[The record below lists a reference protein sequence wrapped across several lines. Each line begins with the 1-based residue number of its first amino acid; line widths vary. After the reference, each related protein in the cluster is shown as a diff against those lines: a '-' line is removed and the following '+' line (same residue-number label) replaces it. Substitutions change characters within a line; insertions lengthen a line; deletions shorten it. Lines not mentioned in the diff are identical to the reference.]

1 MCHRCRPPHDDLDAA
16 RGIVNAVM
24 LTLAGVILGVLL
36 VPVIFVICG
45 GWR

>member
-1 MCHRCRPPHDDLDAA
+1 MRDPARRDDLDAA

-24 LTLAGVILGVLL
+24 LTLAGALLGVVL
-36 VPVIFVICG
+36 VPLVFIICG